1 MLLTV
6 SLVSTATA
14 QVGVPF
20 FRNFPSSEY
29 GAQRKNYD
37 IVFDKRCYVFV
48 ANMEG
53 ILCFDFEHWT
63 TIHLPNY
70 ERVIALHID
79 EEGKLWF
86 KGIES
91 TGYVN
96 VNENGTL
103 SAVIAPADEN
113 MFVSHTRLIAEN
125 SDVIEAINGQGLRI
139 YNSKSEEDTNITTI
153 NGLCSNNINGICIDN
168 IGNIWGATDNGVF
181 VLKYP
186 TAYGKF
192 TPDEGLHGEVKSIVE
207 YKDFIYVGTNQGL
220 FKVNSNSTV
229 QRIEGVIG
237 CHQMKLY
244 EDKLLIAAANGLLL
258 YDGKNIKQISP
269 LFVIGVEVQD
279 KNFRCICQDGV
290 WQIDQNG
297 IAKMTEPVTPKMLF
311 ETQFQ
316 LQEGWKTDGKEQN
329 LYHMGGDEA
338 ENERWLGPYKHLFVT
353 ALHADDKTLWVGTD
367 TGLYTA
373 DRDYMNYTITM
384 KAPTMRFCRISYLVD
399 SINVVWGGFPDY
411 VQDDEITLPHDVRF
425 IRASYA
431 TKRIGC
437 ITPSL
442 YSTKI
447 DETVWKA
454 WTEDAEFLMNNPK
467 YGHHTITVKTKN
479 AYGMESE
486 PISLKFYVEYP
497 WYLKWYAIVIYIVL
511 LVFTTHHIVAWR
523 TKKLK
528 DMSDTLEKMVD
539 ERTAELKNI
548 QKELVRSERMAT
560 VGKLTQG
567 LIDRILNP
575 MNYIN
580 NFSKLN
586 IDLLKDLMENV
597 EEVKDKV
604 GEDIF
609 DDCSDLIDML
619 DKNLLK
625 ISDHGLNTSRILKD
639 MEEVLKEP
647 KLNICEHD
655 LSKEIIPIIES
666 AKSVYAKDI
675 EALSMNI
682 EFKEPGKPVIA
693 YCDIRAIS
701 NVIHRLII
709 NSIYAIHKRFEKDNT
724 PGIISVELSN
734 YDNSTFITIQD
745 NGIGIEEAIIDKV
758 FDPFF
763 TTKTTSEASGVGLYI
778 CKNIISMMNGDI
790 VVASE
795 KNKFTEFK
803 IILWQN

>member
-1 MLLTV
+1 MKRLLTQKIRIMILLWTV

-53 ILCFDFEHWT
+53 ILCFDFEHWS

-79 EEGKLWF
+79 DDGKLWF

-91 TGYVN
+91 TGYVD
-96 VNENGTL
+96 VSEDGTPT
-103 SAVIAPADEN
+103 AVIAPADES
-113 MFVSHTRLIAEN
+113 MFVSHTRLFAEN

-139 YNSKSEEDTNITTI
+139 YNCQSETDSYITTI

-168 IGNIWGATDNGVF
+168 IGNILGATDNGIF

-192 TPDEGLHGEVKSIVE
+192 TPDEGLHGEVKSILE
-207 YKDFIYVGTNQGL
+207 YKGFVYVGTNQGL

-229 QRIEGVIG
+229 QRINGVIG
-237 CHQMKLY
+237 CHQMKLHD
-244 EDKLLIAAANGLLL
+244 DKLLIAAANGLLL
-258 YDGKNIKQISP
+258 YDGEKIKQISP
-269 LFVIGVEVQD
+269 LFVIGVEIQD
-279 KNFRCICQDGV
+279 NGFRCICQDGI
-290 WQIDQNG
+290 WHIDKKGNARMIG
-297 IAKMTEPVTPKMLF
+297 PVTPEMLF

-316 LQEGWKTDGKEQN
+316 LPEDWETDGKGQN
-329 LYHMGGDEA
+329 LFHVGGDEA

-353 ALHADDKTLWVGTD
+353 ALYADEKTLWVGTD

-373 DRDYMNYTITM
+373 DRDYMKYTITM
-384 KAPTMRFCRISYLVD
+384 KPPTMRFNKIYYLVD
-399 SINVVWGGFPDY
+399 TLNVVWGGFPDY
-411 VQDDEITLPHDVRF
+411 IPNEEIILPHDVRF
-425 IRASYA
+425 IRVNYA

-442 YSTKI
+442 YSVKM
-447 DETVWKA
+447 DGAVWKD
-454 WTEDAEFLMNNPK
+454 WNEGKEFIMNNPH
-467 YGHHTITVKTKN
+467 YGHHVLMFKTKN

-486 PISLKFYVEYP
+486 SISFKFYVEYP
-497 WYLKWYAIVIYIVL
+497 WYLRWYAFIIYIVML
-511 LVFTTHHIVAWR
+511 AYMTHRIVSWR
-523 TKKLK
+523 TQKLK
-528 DMSDTLEKMVD
+528 NMSDTLEKMVD
-539 ERTAELKNI
+539 ERTAELKNT

-586 IDLLKDLMENV
+586 IDLLKDLKENV

-604 GEDIF
+604 GEDIY

-625 ISDHGLNTSRILKD
+625 ISDHGLNTSRILKA
-639 MEEVLKEP
+639 MEEVLREP
-647 KLNICEHD
+647 KLNIREHD
-655 LSKEIIPIIES
+655 LSKEIVPIIES
-666 AKSVYAKDI
+666 AKSLYAKDI
-675 EALSMNI
+675 EDLSLTV
-682 EFKEPGKPVIA
+682 EFKSPDKPIITS
-693 YCDIRAIS
+693 CDIKAIS
-701 NVIHRLII
+701 NVILNLIV
-709 NSIYAIHKRFEKDNT
+709 NSI
-724 PGIISVELSN
+724 
-734 YDNSTFITIQD
+734 
-745 NGIGIEEAIIDKV
+745 
-758 FDPFF
+758 
-763 TTKTTSEASGVGLYI
+763 
-778 CKNIISMMNGDI
+778 
-790 VVASE
+790 
-795 KNKFTEFK
+795 
-803 IILWQN
+803 